1 MSTDEIKVRLH
12 ESIENIDDEAFLL
25 TVKELLEHKYQPIAQ
40 PILTLWQ
47 IKRIEESE
55 SQIQKGEFYT
65 NDEVDKISGKWL
77 EE

>member
-25 TVKELLEHKYQPIAQ
+25 TVKELLEHKYQPITQ
-40 PILTLWQ
+40 PILTSWQ
-47 IKRIEESE
+47 IKHIEESE

>member
-1 MSTDEIKVRLH
+1 MNTDEIKVRLH

-25 TVKELLEHKYQPIAQ
+25 TIKELLEHKYQPTDP
-40 PILTLWQ
+40 PILTEWQ

-65 NDEVDKISGKWL
+65 NDEVDKITRKWL
-77 EE
+77 DE